1 MSNVASIG
9 ERLYRKVVTPV
20 YSEDRQFYDCGCI
33 VHGKGGAI
41 SVIFVRYKSTGGI
54 VGRCKPS
61 DEMAGWLKQYGHE
74 LKEYIGGQDER
85 ERQRLGR
92 GKHEIKNFDHTFR
105 RSLENFALS
114 PPPGVGSEKRK
125 SANAGNGKGERTQL
139 TNEK

>member
-41 SVIFVRYKSTGGI
+41 SVIFLRYKNTGGI

-61 DEMAGWLKQYGHE
+61 DEMVGWLKQYGHE
-74 LKEYIGGQDER
+74 LKEYIRGQEER
-85 ERQRLGR
+85 ERQRLGME
-92 GKHEIKNFDHTFR
+92 KHDVKSLSIRQDDRAKILPCHT
-105 RSLENFALS
+105 
-114 PPPGVGSEKRK
+114 PPGVGSEKRQ
-125 SANAGNGKGERTQL
+125 SANTCNGKGERNLL